1 MTGSPSRI
9 PPPRRPRLPHPCHPA
24 DSARP
29 DAAAAAPEPPPHA
42 PRRLRRLAGDRG
54 TCLSRR
60 LSLAFVLAL
69 APSLLGC
76 TETGDFGRPRPSF
89 LNDVALPATGSL
101 AAEARGEPVSD
112 YVHTDDERELRDR
125 AWRFVMPA
133 HERSWFERIIANL
146 VRTRVLPADLR
157 PADITA
163 YHRALM
169 GSSFR
174 SPASRY
180 RRLSEDAVADAK
192 LIGPFAA
199 VAARV
204 IAADGARLRG
214 LAHVRHLERHQMD
227 DALARVDEN
236 RCLIAWVRDETLA
249 RLESYRYALEHL
261 FIEAPQNEAVPA
273 ERSLAKLAAHRA
285 TLDALVGPPVP
296 GAPCGG
302 VHEELHV
309 ARATVMVPGVE
320 PLVAKD

>member
-1 MTGSPSRI
+1 M
-9 PPPRRPRLPHPCHPA
+9 
-24 DSARP
+24 
-29 DAAAAAPEPPPHA
+29 
-42 PRRLRRLAGDRG
+42 
-54 TCLSRR
+54 
-60 LSLAFVLAL
+60 
-69 APSLLGC
+69 GC

-89 LNDVALPATGSL
+89 LNDVVLPATGSL
-101 AAEARGEPVSD
+101 AADVRGEPVSY
-112 YVHTDDERELRDR
+112 YVHTDDEGELRDR

-133 HERSWFERIIANL
+133 HERSWFDRIVANL
-146 VRTRVLPADLR
+146 VRTRVLPPELR
-157 PADITA
+157 PADVTA

-169 GSSFR
+169 SGSFR

-214 LAHVRHLERHQMD
+214 LAYVRHLDEVQVD
-227 DALARVDEN
+227 QALARVTEN

-273 ERSLAKLAAHRA
+273 ERSLAKFAAHRV
-285 TLDALVGPPVP
+285 TLDALVGAPVP
-296 GAPCGG
+296 DALCGG
-302 VHEELHV
+302 VDEELHV
-309 ARATVMVPGVE
+309 ARGAVIVPGAQ